1 MPHVLN
7 GPCRLGLAA
16 CLIFACL
23 AVVTG
28 FGGWSQWTLP
38 AVCAAFLSLALVS
51 RGCGPLR
58 AWSFTIWIFTG
69 VAVGLTF
76 PHYFIGIGDF
86 KFTTLFKPILMLI
99 MFCMGATLS
108 LGDFV
113 RVLRMPKGVV
123 LGLACQFSIM
133 PFLAYVIAKG
143 FGFPNEIAAGIVLV
157 GVSPSGLAS
166 NVMCYIAR
174 ANVALSVTITAVAS
188 LMSPLFTPLL
198 MKWLAGEM
206 IAINTS
212 AMMLDIAQMVLI
224 PIIGGLALHHL
235 LPKLRRS
242 LEPVLPFVSMAGI
255 IAMIVLTVA
264 VGRDNLLAVGPL
276 LFIACLLHNLGG
288 YSLGYLASR
297 MLGMDQLDARTIA
310 IEVGM
315 QNCGLAS
322 GIAASL
328 QKVATLGLAPIIFGP
343 LMNTTASALANW
355 WRNRPVAPS
364 HVGSIAAKAMNQ
376 PSISQTSA
384 NRER

>member
-1 MPHVLN
+1 
-7 GPCRLGLAA
+7 
-16 CLIFACL
+16 L
-23 AVVTG
+23 AVVAG
-28 FGGWSQWTLP
+28 MGGWSQWTWP
-38 AVCAAFLSLALVS
+38 AVCAAFLSLALVG

-69 VAVGLTF
+69 VVIGLTF
-76 PHYFIGIGDF
+76 PQYFIGIGEF
-86 KFTTLFKPILMLI
+86 RFTTLFKPILMLI

-108 LGDFV
+108 LGDFG
-113 RVLRMPKGVV
+113 RVLRMPKGVL
-123 LGLACQFSIM
+123 LGLVCQFSIM
-133 PFLAYVIAKG
+133 PFLAYFIATG

-188 LMSPLFTPLL
+188 LISPLSTPLL

-206 IAINTS
+206 IAINAS

-224 PIIGGLALHHL
+224 PIIGGLAFHHL
-235 LPKLRRS
+235 APNLRRS
-242 LEPVLPFVSMAGI
+242 VEPILPFFSMTGI
-255 IAMIVLTVA
+255 IAMTVLTVA
-264 VGRDNLLAVGPL
+264 VGRDNLFAVGPL
-276 LFIACLLHNLGG
+276 LFVACLLHNLGG
-288 YSLGYLASR
+288 YILGYFGSR
-297 MLGMDQLDARTIA
+297 AIGMDRLTARTIA

-355 WRNRPVAPS
+355 WRNRPVEQLEQNRP
-364 HVGSIAAKAMNQ
+364 GSFEQM
-376 PSISQTSA
+376 
-384 NRER
+384 